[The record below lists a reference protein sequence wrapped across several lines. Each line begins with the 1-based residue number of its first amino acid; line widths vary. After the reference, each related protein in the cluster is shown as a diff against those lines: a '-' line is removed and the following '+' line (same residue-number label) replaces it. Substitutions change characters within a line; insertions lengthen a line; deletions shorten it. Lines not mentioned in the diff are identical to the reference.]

1 MFTQRFAR
9 LLGVGAVALAMVGC
23 ASHYDRKTNNA
34 LMGAGLGAAAG
45 AVVSQGDPVY
55 AIGGAAAGGLLG
67 HILTSDD
74 RRSRGWDRAVVLIR
88 PSIAATVTTGDTPAT
103 IGIAAD
109 TAPLR

>member
-74 RRSRGWDRAVVLIR
+74 RRSRGWDRGGRSHQAKHR
-88 PSIAATVTTGDTPAT
+88 GHRNYRGHPGNH
-103 IGIAAD
+103 
-109 TAPLR
+109 RHRR